1 MSLKKMRNK
10 AKLSQSQLAVQ
21 SRVSLYTIRA
31 YEQGKRSL
39 EDASYRT
46 LKTLANVLGCQISDI
61 VD

>member
-31 YEQGKRSL
+31 YEQGKRPL